1 MAKTLHGSART
12 TPRLRAELQSS
23 QASTAA
29 LARQYGLNPKTVAKW
44 RQRTHTADRPMGPRQ
59 PRTAAL
65 SPVQEAMVVEFR
77 RRTLLPL
84 DDVFGCL
91 RLELPGLSR
100 SALHRCLQRH
110 GLSRLPLVKEPAPKR
125 GRFAPTTLGY
135 VPLDFCDLATA
146 EGKVRLFVA
155 IDRVSKWC
163 VVALA
168 AHATGL
174 TGAGFLRQVLA
185 ALPYP
190 IHTVLTDNGAAFCW
204 CVAKPAVA
212 ARHPFVRVCAA
223 HGIKHRRTR
232 PYHPWTNGQA
242 ERMNRTLKDATV
254 KAFHYESLQSLE
266 SHLRSFLGVYHF
278 AKHLRALRG
287 RTPYEYLGEQYDQ
300 NPSAFHSNPRHLI
313 PGPYS

>member
-1 MAKTLHGSART
+1 MATTLHGSART

-29 LARQYGLNPKTVAKW
+29 LARQYGLNAKTVAKW
-44 RQRTHTADRPMGPRQ
+44 RRRDHTADRPMGPRV
-59 PRTAAL
+59 PRSAAL

-110 GLSRLPLVKEPAPKR
+110 GISRLPVAQEPVPRR

-135 VPLDFCDLATA
+135 VHLDFCELSTA
-146 EGKVRLFVA
+146 QGKARLFVA
-155 IDRVSKWC
+155 IDRVSKFC
-163 VVALA
+163 VVALVG
-168 AHATGL
+168 HATGL
-174 TGAGFLRQVLA
+174 SGAAFLSRVIA

-190 IHTVLTDNGAAFCW
+190 LHTLLTDNGAAFCW
-204 CVAKPAVA
+204 PVARPAVA
-212 ARHPFVRVCAA
+212 ARHPFARVCAA
-223 HGIKHRRTR
+223 HGIQHRLTQ

-242 ERMNRTLKDATV
+242 ERLNRTLKDATV
-254 KAFHYESLQSLE
+254 KAFHYQTLQSLDT
-266 SHLRSFLGVYHF
+266 HLRSFVTAYNF

-287 RTPYEYLGEQYDQ
+287 RTPGEYLGEQYDQ
-300 NPSAFHSNPRHLI
+300 NPALFRSNPRHLI